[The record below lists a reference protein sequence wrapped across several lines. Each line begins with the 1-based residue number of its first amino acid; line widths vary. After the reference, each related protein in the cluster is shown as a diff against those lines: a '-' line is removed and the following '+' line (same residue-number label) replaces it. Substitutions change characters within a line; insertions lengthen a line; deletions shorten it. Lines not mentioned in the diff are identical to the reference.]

1 MVFSVSERRRPE
13 RSRRVPLCW
22 NNSLMLDLQ
31 KYSCLGA
38 ALRDALD
45 RFAGETCLIEAD
57 RDREKTRLAYSDFK
71 EISLPLARALEDA
84 DFDAGDRAAILM
96 TNQSKWL
103 ISAYAIFY
111 SGGVLVPLDYKLTP
125 AEQLQL
131 MEHSKAKVLVVEY
144 HLWRAIMQ
152 SSEFNQIKTKLV
164 LVTEAPPGADLA
176 GGFRWEDF
184 KRKGTPD
191 FVMRQRQDV
200 ACIVYSSG
208 TGGRPKG
215 CVLTHE
221 NYLEQCRALTAW
233 YPFWPGVRYL
243 SILPTNHAIDFMVGF
258 IGPFVCGACVVH
270 LRTLRPEFVRDAF
283 VRYRITYV
291 SLVPMI
297 VKNLERGLRAKFDE
311 LPSWKR
317 AILNRLISLNK
328 LLTRRRARVRVSRM
342 LLPQVHRAFGGEL
355 LALITGGAF
364 MEPST
369 MKFFY
374 DLGIPVVNG
383 YGLTEAG
390 TALTLN
396 DLKPFRADTVGKPLP
411 GVELRVLSPNA
422 EGIGEIA
429 ARSKTVMSQYLDDAE
444 LTLETIVEGWL
455 LTGDLGRFDQYGH
468 LQLFGRK
475 KNMIVTEGGKNIY
488 PEDIETVFDGLPVKE
503 YCVFAA
509 NYLWPQKEPGR
520 ETLVMALRL
529 EQNQRFDSALLQE
542 IVNRNRRL
550 PDFKRVGEYFIW
562 EKDFPR
568 TASMKVKRQQLA
580 EDVRKTVDRG
590 VVVAL

>member
-1 MVFSVSERRRPE
+1 
-13 RSRRVPLCW
+13 
-22 NNSLMLDLQ
+22 MLDLRQ
-31 KYSCLGA
+31 YTCLGA

-45 RFAGETCLIEAD
+45 RFPSEVCLIEAD
-57 RDREKTRLAYSDFK
+57 REREKVRLTFSDFK
-71 EISLPLARALEDA
+71 DMALPLARALEDA
-84 DFDAGDRAAILM
+84 DFDPGDRAAIIM

-111 SGGVLVPLDYKLTP
+111 SGGVLVPLDYKLTA
-125 AEQLQL
+125 AEHLQL
-131 MEHSKAKVLVVEY
+131 LAHSKAKVLVVEY
-144 HLWRAIMQ
+144 YLWRAMMQ
-152 SSEFNQIKTKLV
+152 SPDFQRIATKIV
-164 LVTEAPPGADLA
+164 LVTEAPLGAELA
-176 GGFRWEDF
+176 GAFRWEDF
-184 KRKGTPD
+184 KRKGAPD
-191 FVMRQRQDV
+191 FIMRQREDV

-283 VRYRITYV
+283 ARYRITYV
-291 SLVPMI
+291 ALVPMI
-297 VKNLERGLRAKFDE
+297 VKNLERGLRAKFAD
-311 LPSWKR
+311 LPAWKR
-317 AILNRLISLNK
+317 AFLNLMISTNV
-328 LLTRRRARVRVSRM
+328 LLTRRRPRVKLSRM
-342 LLPQVHRAFGGEL
+342 LLPGVHRAFGGEL

-369 MKFFY
+369 MQFFY

-396 DLKPFRADTVGKPLP
+396 DLRPFRADTVGKPLP
-411 GVELRVLSPNA
+411 GVDLRILNPDA
-422 EGIGEIA
+422 EGVGEVA
-429 ARSKTVMSQYLDDAE
+429 VSSKTVMSHYLDDPE

-455 LTGDLGRFDQYGH
+455 LTGDLGRLNSDGH

-488 PEDIETVFDGLPVKE
+488 PEDIENIFDGLPVKE
-503 YCVFAA
+503 YSVFAA
-509 NYLWPQKEPGR
+509 NYIWPKKELGR
-520 ETLVMALRL
+520 EALVLVLRL
-529 EQNQRFDSALLQE
+529 EQNQKFDSQLQE
-542 IVNRNRRL
+542 EISERNRRL
-550 PDFKRVGEYFIW
+550 PDFKRVTGYLVW
-562 EKDFPR
+562 DKDFPR
-568 TASMKVKRQQLA
+568 TASMKIKRQALA
-580 EDVRKTVDRG
+580 EEIGSSMERGTV
-590 VVVAL
+590 ANL

>member
-1 MVFSVSERRRPE
+1 
-13 RSRRVPLCW
+13 
-22 NNSLMLDLQ
+22 MLDLT
-31 KYSCLGA
+31 KYTCLGA
-38 ALRDALD
+38 VLRDALD
-45 RFAGETCLIEAD
+45 RYSSEVCLIEAE
-57 RDREKTRLAYSDFK
+57 RDREKLRLTYSDFK
-71 EISLPLARALEDA
+71 ELALPLARALEDA
-84 DFDAGDRAAILM
+84 DFDANDRAAIIM

-103 ISAYAIFY
+103 MSAYAIFY
-111 SGGVLVPLDYKLTP
+111 CGGVLVPLDYKLSA
-125 AEQLQL
+125 AEHLQL
-131 MEHSKAKVLVVEY
+131 LAHSKAKVLVVEY

-152 SSEFNQIKTKLV
+152 SPQFHAIATKIV
-164 LVTEAPPGADLA
+164 LVTEAPLGAELA
-176 GGFRWEDF
+176 GAFRWEDF
-184 KRKGTPD
+184 KRKGSPD
-191 FVMRQRQDV
+191 FVMRQKDDV

-221 NYLEQCRALTAW
+221 NYLEQCRSLTAW

-291 SLVPMI
+291 ALVPMI
-297 VKNLERGLRAKFDE
+297 LKNLEKGLRAKFDE
-311 LPSWKR
+311 LPNWKR
-317 AILNRLISLNK
+317 ALLDTMIATNR
-328 LLTRRRARVRVSRM
+328 LLTRRRPNVRLSRM
-342 LLPQVHRAFGGEL
+342 LLRNVHRGFGGEL

-364 MEPST
+364 IEPST
-369 MKFFY
+369 TQFFY
-374 DLGIPVVNG
+374 DLGLPVVNG

-411 GVELRVLSPNA
+411 GVDLRILSPDA
-422 EGIGEIA
+422 EGIGEVA
-429 ARSKTVMSQYLDDAE
+429 ARSKTVMAHYLDDPE

-455 LTGDLGRFDQYGH
+455 LTGDLGRLERHGH

-503 YCVFAA
+503 YAVFAA
-509 NYLWPQKEPGR
+509 NYIWPAKELGTR
-520 ETLVMALRL
+520 EALVLILRL
-529 EQNQRFDSALLQE
+529 EQNQKFDTPLLE
-542 IVNRNRRL
+542 DLSTRNRRL
-550 PDFKRVGEYFIW
+550 PDFKRVSGYLIW
-562 EKDFPR
+562 DRDFPR
-568 TASMKVKRQQLA
+568 TASMKIKRQLLA
-580 EDVRKTVDRG
+580 EEIGKVFERAAIVSF
-590 VVVAL
+590 